1 MRLQIRFLFCILFCG
16 LNSIQAQETFFQ
28 EFHLDANLLQ
38 SNILELPHGFVTFG
52 HGGSSIND
60 VSERITYLNNY
71 NLYGELLETKI
82 ITYSSENV
90 EYDSRIKC
98 ACQIDEATIVVGFE
112 INGPDGGGVI
122 LQWFNSNSLELEREV
137 LIDPPED
144 ANLDSGSLVMGLSS
158 VHCGEESI
166 YVSMAVNRLNSNED
180 GRIVKLDHEGNV
192 LWDRDF
198 IRSLNNWFTGLKEF
212 NGILFADEVRREIEL
227 DNTPLTHAILELDE
241 DGNPLSDFALVNTY
255 YYTNN
260 IGDFMVDDEGIV
272 CIGGGAREPEVSV
285 MPTPMIYKLN
295 RQGEEL
301 WTSFPPTTPFLEQF
315 TVELE
320 QTCDGGYIMC
330 GHEHVWGPDS
340 SFTFNYN
347 VMLGRYANDG
357 TFLWKRN
364 FEFVGTQD
372 FNNRIADL
380 ISTSDGGFAAVGY
393 HVNSDLDNPYP
404 EGEPSQ
410 KAWFLKVDEC
420 GCLVPGCDPNCSTEV
435 CPESPFL
442 LGEDTFI
449 IGPNP
454 AQSHLNIYL
463 GESEEAGVFELR
475 NIQGQLV
482 QSFTAAQGNTT
493 FVLETATYAEGM
505 YVLSYMNAQGEVLQ
519 SERVLV
525 VE

>member
-1 MRLQIRFLFCILFCG
+1 MRLQIRFVFSILIFG
-16 LNSIQAQETFFQ
+16 LNSLQAQETFYR
-28 EFHLDANLLQ
+28 EFHLEANLLQ

-52 HGGSSIND
+52 HGGSLIND
-60 VSERITYLNNY
+60 LGERITYLNNY
-71 NLYGELLETKI
+71 NHNGDLLETRFI
-82 ITYSSENV
+82 SYASENV

-98 ACQIDEATIVVGFE
+98 ACEINEATIVVGFE

-122 LQWFNSNSLELEREV
+122 LQWFNSNSLELVREV
-137 LIDPPED
+137 VIDPPED
-144 ANLDSGSLVMGLSS
+144 ANLESGSLVMGLSS

-166 YVSMAVNRLNSNED
+166 YVSMAVNRISSNED

-192 LWDRDF
+192 LWDLDF
-198 IRSLNNWFTGLKEF
+198 VRQSDNWITSIQER
-212 NGILFADEVRREIEL
+212 NDTLFAAEIRRIVEL
-227 DNTPLTHAILELDE
+227 
-241 DGNPLSDFALVNTY
+241 DGNPLSHVLMQLDEDGELLSEFVLMFTY
-255 YYTNN
+255 DHSKN

-320 QTCDGGYIMC
+320 QSCDGGYIMC

-393 HVNSDLDNPYP
+393 HVNYDLENPYP

-442 LGEDTFI
+442 LDEDTFI

-463 GESEEAGVFELR
+463 GEREEAGTFEIR

-505 YVLSYMNAQGEVLQ
+505 YVLSYMNAEGEVLQ
-519 SERVLV
+519 SERVMV

>member
-1 MRLQIRFLFCILFCG
+1 MRIYICTLFCILLTIGRCFG
-16 LNSIQAQETFFQ
+16 QQPFYQ
-28 EFHLDANLLQ
+28 EFNLDGNTLF
-38 SNILELPHGFVTFG
+38 SNVIELDGVFYVSG
-52 HGGSSIND
+52 HGLDIEDSVTVRREFVRKYNASGLYLASVSTFDND
-60 VSERITYLNNY
+60 STLQTRAK
-71 NLYGELLETKI
+71 GM
-82 ITYSSENV
+82 S
-90 EYDSRIKC
+90 
-98 ACQIDEATIVVGFE
+98 QIDAQTFLVAYK
-112 INGPDGGGVI
+112 VI
-122 LQWFNSNSLELEREV
+122 KGIEGSVRLRWFNTALEITNEMEIL
-137 LIDPPED
+137 PPSDVELTSS
-144 ANLDSGSLVMGLSS
+144 AGIGLQALSISDS
-158 VHCGEESI
+158 HI
-166 YVSMAVNRLNSNED
+166 YVSLNTHRNDNED

-198 IRSLNNWFTGLKEF
+198 VRPSSNWFTSIQEQ
-212 NGILFADEVRREIEL
+212 NDTLFAAEIRRIVEL
-227 DNTPLTHAILELDE
+227 
-241 DGNPLSDFALVNTY
+241 DGNPLSHVLMQLDEDGEVLSEFVLMFTY
-255 YYTNN
+255 DHSKN

-285 MPTPMIYKLN
+285 IPTPMIYKLN
-295 RQGEEL
+295 RQGQEL

-347 VMLGRYANDG
+347 VMLGRYAHDG

-404 EGEPSQ
+404 EGEPAQ

-463 GESEEAGVFELR
+463 GEREETGHFELR
-475 NIQGQLV
+475 NVQGQLI
-482 QSFTAAQGNTT
+482 QSFTAAKGNTT
-493 FVLETATYAEGM
+493 YVLETATYAEGM
-505 YVLSYMNAQGEVLQ
+505 YVLSYMNAQGDVLQ
-519 SERVLV
+519 SVRVMV

>member
-1 MRLQIRFLFCILFCG
+1 
-16 LNSIQAQETFFQ
+16 
-28 EFHLDANLLQ
+28 
-38 SNILELPHGFVTFG
+38 
-52 HGGSSIND
+52 
-60 VSERITYLNNY
+60 
-71 NLYGELLETKI
+71 
-82 ITYSSENV
+82 
-90 EYDSRIKC
+90 
-98 ACQIDEATIVVGFE
+98 
-112 INGPDGGGVI
+112 
-122 LQWFNSNSLELEREV
+122 
-137 LIDPPED
+137 
-144 ANLDSGSLVMGLSS
+144 
-158 VHCGEESI
+158 
-166 YVSMAVNRLNSNED
+166 
-180 GRIVKLDHEGNV
+180 
-192 LWDRDF
+192 
-198 IRSLNNWFTGLKEF
+198 
-212 NGILFADEVRREIEL
+212 
-227 DNTPLTHAILELDE
+227 
-241 DGNPLSDFALVNTY
+241 
-255 YYTNN
+255 
-260 IGDFMVDDEGIV
+260 
-272 CIGGGAREPEVSV
+272 
-285 MPTPMIYKLN
+285 
-295 RQGEEL
+295 
-301 WTSFPPTTPFLEQF
+301 
-315 TVELE
+315 
-320 QTCDGGYIMC
+320 
-330 GHEHVWGPDS
+330 
-340 SFTFNYN
+340 
-347 VMLGRYANDG
+347 NDG

-364 FEFVGTQD
+364 YEFVGTQD
-372 FNNRIADL
+372 FNNRIVDL

-519 SERVLV
+519 SERVMV